1 MSQFVLGGR
10 YRLEASIGSGGMA
23 EVFRGQD
30 TTLDRQVAIKVLA
43 PQFAR
48 DPSFVERFRREAQ
61 AAARLNHPNI
71 VNVYDTGVD
80 GDTNYIVMEY
90 VEGRTLA
97 EYLAGGGKLAPTKAA
112 EIGEKVA
119 EALAAAHAQ
128 GVIHRD
134 IKPAN
139 IMVTRDGRVKVM
151 DFGIARLVAG
161 PDTVEQ
167 TAAVL
172 GTAAYLSPEQAQG
185 QTVDARSDLYSLGIV
200 LFEMV
205 TGKPPFT
212 GDSAMAVAY
221 KHVQETPLPP
231 SSLNGDVTPRFDAVV
246 MRALAKNPANRYQ
259 SAAEFRD
266 DLVRV
271 IAGQEVA
278 ATPLLPAAAAAGATQ
293 VISRPAATAMLP
305 PTEPDAGRKVW
316 MWILIG
322 ALILLILGGAAYL
335 LAHSLLG
342 NEPVAKVTV
351 PSVIGL
357 SLEEASTALTAKG
370 LKVGEPLTEVSSD
383 PAEKPGTVLGQDP
396 LPDQQVAKGS
406 VVILTISKAPRTFT
420 VPELTDAT
428 VDEATALLEAQSLV
442 LGSQSEQPSDGIDAG
457 HIISQAPLANTEAA
471 KGTPVDVVVSTGPE
485 ITTVSVPD
493 VTCLSYGQA
502 KARLNG
508 VGLEISLDGT
518 APPNPLCSNPNKIA
532 AQDPSTG
539 TGVDSGSVVNVYTG
553 DTSSPSPEPT

>member
-1 MSQFVLGGR
+1 VLGGR
-10 YRLEASIGSGGMA
+10 YRLEAGIGAGGMA
-23 EVFRGQD
+23 EVFRGFD
-30 TTLDRQVAIKVLA
+30 TTLDRTVAVKVLA

-97 EYLAGGGKLAPTKAA
+97 EYLAGGGTLSPIKAA
-112 EIGEKVA
+112 GIGEHVA

-185 QTVDARSDLYSLGIV
+185 HTVDARSDLYSLGVV
-200 LFEMV
+200 LYEMTV
-205 TGKPPFT
+205 GTPPFT

-231 SSLNGDVTPRFDAVV
+231 SSLNHDIPTQLDAVV

-259 SAAEFRD
+259 TAGEFRD
-266 DLVRV
+266 DLRRV
-271 IAGQEVA
+271 VAGQDVE
-278 ATPLLPAAAAAGATQ
+278 ATPLLPAGAGATQ
-293 VISRPAATAMLP
+293 VISRPPSTAVLP
-305 PTEPDAGRKVW
+305 PTDPDEDGRRLW
-316 MWILIG
+316 LGILIG
-322 ALILLILGGAAYL
+322 ALVLLILGGGAYL
-335 LAHSLLG
+335 LAQNLLG
-342 NEPVAKVTV
+342 DEPAAKIPV
-351 PSVIGL
+351 PNVVGRSF
-357 SLEEASTALTAKG
+357 EEASTILTGKG
-370 LKVGEPLTEVSSD
+370 LKVADPPDERVVND
-383 PAEKPGTVLGQDP
+383 PAVEPGTVLEQDP
-396 LPDQQVAKGS
+396 AATTQVAKGAT
-406 VVILTISKAPRTFT
+406 VTLTIAKAPRSFT
-420 VPELTDAT
+420 VPDLTDKT
-428 VDEATALLEAQSLV
+428 VDEATAILADANLT
-442 LGSQSEQPSDGIDAG
+442 LGTTSERSSASIDAG
-457 HIISQAPLANTEAA
+457 HIISQDPPANDEVA
-471 KGTPVDVVVSTGPE
+471 KDTAVDVVVSSGPE
-485 ITTVSVPD
+485 ITDVSVPD
-493 VTCLSYGQA
+493 VTCLSFGQA
-502 KARLNG
+502 KSQLTAA
-508 VGLEISLDGT
+508 GLQINDDGT
-518 APPNPLCSNPNKIA
+518 APTNPLCSNPNKVA
-532 AQDPSTG
+532 AQDPAAGETVPSG
-539 TGVDSGSVVNVYTG
+539 TVVNVYFG
-553 DTSSPSPEPT
+553 ETSSPSAEPT

>member
-1 MSQFVLGGR
+1 MLGGR
-10 YRLEASIGSGGMA
+10 YRLEASIGTGGMA
-23 EVFRGQD
+23 QVFRGFD
-30 TTLDRQVAIKVLA
+30 TTLDRTVAIKILA

-80 GDTNYIVMEY
+80 ADTNYIVMEH

-97 EYLAGGGKLAPTKAA
+97 EYLSGGGRLSPVKAA

-185 QTVDARSDLYSLGIV
+185 QSVDARSDLYSLGVV
-200 LFEMV
+200 LYEMLA
-205 TGKPPFT
+205 GRPPFT

-231 SSLNGDVTPRFDAVV
+231 SSLNPDVPPALDAVV

-259 SAAEFRD
+259 NAVEFRE
-266 DLVRV
+266 DLRRV
-271 IAGQEVA
+271 IAGQDVE
-278 ATPLLPAAAAAGATQ
+278 ATPLLPAGAGATQ
-293 VISRPAATAMLP
+293 VISRPPPTAVLP
-305 PTEPDAGRKVW
+305 PTEPDEGSRKVW
-316 MWILIG
+316 MGILIG
-322 ALILLILGGAAYL
+322 ALILLILGGGAYL
-335 LAHSLLG
+335 LAQNLLG
-342 NEPVAKVTV
+342 DDPKPLVPVPNVV
-351 PSVIGL
+351 GE
-357 SLEEASTALTAKG
+357 SLEDASAELIAAKFTV
-370 LKVGEPLTEVSSD
+370 KSVEQVSD
-383 PAEKPGTVLGQDP
+383 ERPGTVLEQSPAAG
-396 LPDQQVAKGS
+396 DQAEEGS
-406 VVILTISKAPRTFT
+406 EVTLTIAKAPKTFE
-420 VPELTDAT
+420 VPNLTGT
-428 VDEATALLEAQSLV
+428 TIDEATALLAEQGLE
-442 LGSQSEQPSDGIDAG
+442 LGERTDQESDSDPGL
-457 HIISQAPLANTEAA
+457 IISQDPPPGDQVTR
-471 KGTPVDVVVSTGPE
+471 GTPVDVVVSTGPPE
-485 ITTVSVPD
+485 PTTVLVPD
-493 VTCLSYGQA
+493 VTCLSFGQA
-502 KARLNG
+502 KAQLTAA
-508 VGLEISLDGT
+508 GLQIAEGGT
-518 APPNPLCSNPNKIA
+518 APINPLCSNPNKVA
-532 AQDPSTG
+532 AQDPPAGEEVPSG
-539 TGVDSGSVVNVYTG
+539 TVVNVAFG
-553 DTSSPSPEPT
+553 DTTSPSEEPT

>member
-1 MSQFVLGGR
+1 VSQSVLGDR

-23 EVFRGQD
+23 QVFRGQD
-30 TTLDRQVAIKVLA
+30 TTLDRQVAIKILA

-97 EYLAGGGKLAPTKAA
+97 EYLARGGTLASRKAA
-112 EIGEKVA
+112 EIAEKVA

-200 LFEMV
+200 LYEMV

-231 SSLNGDVTPRFDAVV
+231 SSLNADVPPRLDAVV

-259 SAAEFRD
+259 SAGEFRD
-266 DLVRV
+266 DLMRV
-271 IAGQEVA
+271 IAGQEVE
-278 ATPLLPAAAAAGATQ
+278 ATPLLPAGAGATQ
-293 VISRPAATAMLP
+293 VISRPPPTAMMP
-305 PTEPDAGRKVW
+305 PTQPDEGRKTW
-316 MWILIG
+316 MWVLIG
-322 ALILLILGGAAYL
+322 ALILLILGGGAYL
-335 LAHSLLG
+335 LAQSLLG
-342 NEPVAKVTV
+342 DEPASVTV
-351 PSVIGL
+351 PNVVGL
-357 SLEEASTALTAKG
+357 PFEQASARLTALNLEVA
-370 LKVGEPLTEVSSD
+370 EPVEEVPVD
-383 PAEKPGTVLGQDP
+383 PDVEPGTVLEQAP
-396 LPDQQVAKGS
+396 LADALVEEGAT
-406 VVILTISKAPRTFT
+406 VTLTIAKAPRTFPVPDLT
-420 VPELTDAT
+420 GMTLEEAQITLEDANLTLGDQATEASDVPEG
-428 VDEATALLEAQSLV
+428 E
-442 LGSQSEQPSDGIDAG
+442 
-457 HIISQAPLANTEAA
+457 IIRQEPAA
-471 KGTPVDVVVSTGPE
+471 DKEVPKDTPVDVVVSSGPE

-493 VTCLSYGQA
+493 VTCLSFGQA
-502 KARLNG
+502 KAQL
-508 VGLEISLDGT
+508 VLKGLQINEDGT

-532 AQDPSTG
+532 AQDPPAGTQVQTGST
-539 TGVDSGSVVNVYTG
+539 VNVYTG
-553 DTSSPSPEPT
+553 ETSPPTPEPS

>member
-1 MSQFVLGGR
+1 VSQSVLGGR
-10 YRLEASIGSGGMA
+10 YRLEAGIGTGGMA
-23 EVFRGQD
+23 QVFRGQD
-30 TTLDRQVAIKVLA
+30 TTLDRQVAIKILA

-97 EYLAGGGKLAPTKAA
+97 EYLARGGTLAPRKAA
-112 EIGEKVA
+112 EIAEKVA

-200 LFEMV
+200 LYEMV

-221 KHVQETPLPP
+221 KHVQETPPPP
-231 SSLNGDVTPRFDAVV
+231 SSLNSDVPPRMDAVV

-259 SAAEFRD
+259 SAGEFRD
-266 DLVRV
+266 DLMRV
-271 IAGQEVA
+271 IAGQEVE
-278 ATPLLPAAAAAGATQ
+278 ATPLLPAGAGATQ
-293 VISRPAATAMLP
+293 VISRPPSTAVLP
-305 PTEPDAGRKVW
+305 PTEPDEGRKVW
-316 MWILIG
+316 MWVLIG
-322 ALILLILGGAAYL
+322 ALILLILGGGAYL
-335 LAHSLLG
+335 LAQSLLG
-342 NEPVAKVTV
+342 DEPAAKVTV
-351 PSVIGL
+351 PSVIGDPF
-357 SLEEASTALTAKG
+357 EDASAKLTDLG
-370 LKVGEPLTEVSSD
+370 LVVAEPVEQVVND
-383 PAEKPGTVLGQDP
+383 PNVEPGTVLEQKP
-396 LPDQQVAKGS
+396 VANTDVEKGS
-406 VVILTISKAPRTFT
+406 TVTLTIAKAPRTFT
-420 VPELTDAT
+420 VPNLTDAT
-428 VDEATALLEAQSLV
+428 VDEATALLEAQSLK
-442 LGSQSEQPSDGIDAG
+442 LGNQTEQASDTVDVG
-457 HIISQAPLANTEAA
+457 HIISQSPPADDEVP
-471 KGTPVDVVVSTGPE
+471 KDTPVDVVVSTGPAV
-485 ITTVSVPD
+485 TTVSVPD
-493 VTCLSYGQA
+493 VTCLSFGQA
-502 KARLNG
+502 KAQL
-508 VGLEISLDGT
+508 VSAGLQINDAGT
-518 APPNPLCSNPNKIA
+518 APPNPLCSSSNKIA
-532 AQDPSTG
+532 SQNPAAETE
-539 TGVDSGSVVNVYTG
+539 VDSGTVVNVYFG
-553 DTSSPSPEPT
+553 DNSSPSPEPT

>member
-1 MSQFVLGGR
+1 MSQSVLGGR
-10 YRLEASIGSGGMA
+10 YRLEASIGTGGMA
-23 EVFRGQD
+23 QVFRGQD
-30 TTLDRQVAIKVLA
+30 TTLDRQVAIKILA

-97 EYLAGGGKLAPTKAA
+97 EYLARGGTLAPRKAA
-112 EIGEKVA
+112 EIAEKVA

-200 LFEMV
+200 LYEMV

-221 KHVQETPLPP
+221 KHVQETPPPP
-231 SSLNGDVTPRFDAVV
+231 SSLNADVPPRMDAVV

-259 SAAEFRD
+259 SAGEFRD
-266 DLVRV
+266 DLMRV
-271 IAGQEVA
+271 IAGQEVE
-278 ATPLLPAAAAAGATQ
+278 ATPLLPAGAGATQ
-293 VISRPAATAMLP
+293 VISRPPSTAVLP
-305 PTEPDAGRKVW
+305 PTEPDEGRKVW
-316 MWILIG
+316 MWVLIG
-322 ALILLILGGAAYL
+322 ALILLILGGGAYL
-335 LAHSLLG
+335 LAQSLLG
-342 NEPVAKVTV
+342 DEPAAKVTV
-351 PSVIGL
+351 PSVIGDPF
-357 SLEEASTALTAKG
+357 EDASAKLTDLG
-370 LKVGEPLTEVSSD
+370 LVVAEPVEQVVND
-383 PAEKPGTVLGQDP
+383 PNVVPGTVLEQKP
-396 LPDQQVAKGS
+396 VANTEVEKGS
-406 VVILTISKAPRTFT
+406 TVTLTIAKAPRTFT
-420 VPELTDAT
+420 VPDLTDAT
-428 VDEATALLEAQSLV
+428 VGEATALLEAQSLK
-442 LGSQSEQPSDGIDAG
+442 LGNQTEQASDTFDVG
-457 HIISQAPLANTEAA
+457 HIISQSPAA
-471 KGTPVDVVVSTGPE
+471 DDEVPKDTPVDVVVSTGPAV
-485 ITTVSVPD
+485 TTVSVPD
-493 VTCLSYGQA
+493 VTCLSFGQA
-502 KARLNG
+502 KAQL
-508 VGLEISLDGT
+508 VSAGLQINDAGT
-518 APPNPLCSNPNKIA
+518 APPNPLCASSNKIA
-532 AQDPSTG
+532 AQNPAADTE
-539 TGVDSGSVVNVYTG
+539 VDSGTVVNVYFG

>member
-1 MSQFVLGGR
+1 MSQSVLGGR
-10 YRLEASIGSGGMA
+10 YRLEASIGTGGMA
-23 EVFRGQD
+23 QVFRGQD
-30 TTLDRQVAIKVLA
+30 TTLDRQVAIKILA

-97 EYLAGGGKLAPTKAA
+97 EYLARGGTLAPRKAA
-112 EIGEKVA
+112 EIAEKVA
-119 EALAAAHAQ
+119 EALTAAHAR

-200 LFEMV
+200 LYEMV

-221 KHVQETPLPP
+221 KHVQETPPPP
-231 SSLNGDVTPRFDAVV
+231 SSLNADVPPRMDAVV

-259 SAAEFRD
+259 SAGEFRD
-266 DLVRV
+266 DLMRV
-271 IAGQEVA
+271 IAGQEVE
-278 ATPLLPAAAAAGATQ
+278 ATPLLPAGAGATQ
-293 VISRPAATAMLP
+293 VISRPPSTAVLP
-305 PTEPDAGRKVW
+305 PTEPDEGRKVW
-316 MWILIG
+316 MWVLIG
-322 ALILLILGGAAYL
+322 ALILLILGGGAYL
-335 LAHSLLG
+335 LAQSLLG
-342 NEPVAKVTV
+342 DEPAAPVTV
-351 PSVIGL
+351 PSVIGDPF
-357 SLEEASTALTAKG
+357 EDASAKLTDLG
-370 LKVGEPLTEVSSD
+370 LVVAEPVEQVVND
-383 PAEKPGTVLGQDP
+383 PNVEPGTVLEQKPIANTD
-396 LPDQQVAKGS
+396 VKKGS
-406 VVILTISKAPRTFT
+406 TVTLTIAKAPRTFT
-420 VPELTDAT
+420 VPDLTDAT
-428 VDEATALLEAQSLV
+428 VDEATALLEAQSLT
-442 LGSQSEQPSDGIDAG
+442 LGNQTEQASDTVDVG
-457 HIISQAPLANTEAA
+457 HIISQSPPADDEVP
-471 KGTPVDVVVSTGPE
+471 KDTPVDVVVSTGPGV
-485 ITTVSVPD
+485 TTVSVPD
-493 VTCLSYGQA
+493 VTCLSFGQA
-502 KARLNG
+502 KSQLVSA
-508 VGLEISLDGT
+508 GLQINDAGS
-518 APPNPLCSNPNKIA
+518 APPNPLCANSNKIA
-532 AQDPSTG
+532 SQNPAAETE
-539 TGVDSGSVVNVYTG
+539 VDSGTVVNVYFG
-553 DTSSPSPEPT
+553 DNSSPSPEPT

>member
-1 MSQFVLGGR
+1 MLGGR
-10 YRLEASIGSGGMA
+10 YRLEASIGTGGMA
-23 EVFRGQD
+23 QVFRGFD
-30 TTLDRQVAIKVLA
+30 TTLDRTVAIKILA

-97 EYLAGGGKLAPTKAA
+97 EYLSGGGKLSPVKAS

-185 QTVDARSDLYSLGIV
+185 QSVDARSDLYSLGVVIY
-200 LFEMV
+200 EML
-205 TGKPPFT
+205 GGRAPFT

-231 SSLNGDVTPRFDAVV
+231 SSLNGDVPPSLDAVV

-259 SAAEFRD
+259 NAVEFRE
-266 DLVRV
+266 DLRRV
-271 IAGQEVA
+271 IAGQDVE
-278 ATPLLPAAAAAGATQ
+278 ATPLLPAGAGATQ
-293 VISRPAATAMLP
+293 VISRPPSTAVLP
-305 PTEPDAGRKVW
+305 PVEPDDGNRKVW
-316 MWILIG
+316 MGVLIG
-322 ALILLILGGAAYL
+322 ALILLILGGGAYL
-335 LAHSLLG
+335 LAQNLLG
-342 NEPVAKVTV
+342 DDPKPLVPVPNVVGQSFEDASAELIAAKFTV
-351 PSVIGL
+351 KSV
-357 SLEEASTALTAKG
+357 EQ
-370 LKVGEPLTEVSSD
+370 VSD
-383 PAEKPGTVLGQDP
+383 ERPGTILEQSPAAGDE
-396 LPDQQVAKGS
+396 AEEGS
-406 VVILTISKAPRTFT
+406 EVTLTIAKAPKTFA
-420 VPELTDAT
+420 VPNLVGSTI
-428 VDEATALLEAQSLV
+428 DEATALLAEQGLE
-442 LGSQSEQPSDGIDAG
+442 LGNQTEQESDSDPGL
-457 HIISQAPLANTEAA
+457 IISQDPLPDEEVTR
-471 KGTPVDVVVSTGPE
+471 GTAVDVVVSSGPAE
-485 ITTVSVPD
+485 PTTVSVPD
-493 VTCLSYGQA
+493 VTCLSFGQA
-502 KARLNG
+502 KTQLTAQ
-508 VGLEISLDGT
+508 GLQINDDGE
-518 APPNPLCSNPNKIA
+518 APINPLCSNPNKIA
-532 AQDPSTG
+532 AQDPSAGSDVPSG
-539 TGVDSGSVVNVYTG
+539 TVVNVYFGATE
-553 DTSSPSPEPT
+553 TPSAEPS

>member
-1 MSQFVLGGR
+1 VSRSVLGGR
-10 YRLEASIGSGGMA
+10 YRLEASIGTGGMA

-80 GDTNYIVMEY
+80 DDTNYIVMEY

-97 EYLAGGGKLAPTKAA
+97 EYLAGGGRLAPAKAA
-112 EIGEKVA
+112 EIAEKVA

-200 LFEMV
+200 LYEMV
-205 TGKPPFT
+205 TGSPPFT

-231 SSLNGDVTPRFDAVV
+231 SSLNADVPPRLDAVV

-259 SAAEFRD
+259 SAGEFRD
-266 DLVRV
+266 DLRRV
-271 IAGQEVA
+271 IAGEEVE
-278 ATPLLPAAAAAGATQ
+278 ATPLLPVGAGATQ
-293 VISRPAATAMLP
+293 VISRPPPTAVLP
-305 PTEPDAGRKVW
+305 PTDPDEGRKAW
-316 MWILIG
+316 MWVLI
-322 ALILLILGGAAYL
+322 AAVILLILGGGAYL
-335 LAHSLLG
+335 LATSLLG
-342 NEPVAKVTV
+342 NEPAAKVTV
-351 PSVIGL
+351 PNVVGMSF
-357 SLEEASTALTAKG
+357 EEASAALTAKN
-370 LKVGEPLTEVSSD
+370 LKVGEPVPKTTND
-383 PAEKPGTVLGQDP
+383 PPGTVLEQKP
-396 LPDQQVAKGS
+396 LADTQVDEGTT
-406 VVILTISKAPRTFT
+406 VILTIAKAPRTFT
-420 VPELTDAT
+420 VPDLTDAT
-428 VDEATALLEAQSLV
+428 VDEATALLEAQSLT
-442 LGSQSEQPSDGIDAG
+442 LGNQTPQASDTFDAG
-457 HIISQAPLANTEAA
+457 HIISQTPLPNDEVP
-471 KGTPVDVVVSTGPE
+471 KDTPVDVVVSTGPE
-485 ITTVSVPD
+485 VTSVTVPD
-493 VTCLSYGQA
+493 VTCLSFGQA
-502 KARLNG
+502 KSQLVAA
-508 VGLEISLDGT
+508 GLQINDDGT
-518 APPNPLCSNPNKIA
+518 APANPLCASGNKIA
-532 AQDPSTG
+532 EQDPAAGSEVPSG
-539 TGVDSGSVVNVYTG
+539 TVVNVYFS
-553 DTSSPSPEPT
+553 DTSPSPEPT

>member
-1 MSQFVLGGR
+1 MSQSVLGSR
-10 YRLEASIGSGGMA
+10 YRLEASIGTGGMA

-48 DPSFVERFRREAQ
+48 DPSFVARFRREAQ

-97 EYLAGGGKLAPTKAA
+97 DYLARGGTLAPRKAA

-119 EALAAAHAQ
+119 EALAIAHAQ

-185 QTVDARSDLYSLGIV
+185 HSVDARSDLYSLGVV
-200 LFEMV
+200 LYEMV
-205 TGKPPFT
+205 TGRPPFV

-231 SSLNGDVTPRFDAVV
+231 SSLNADVPPRLDAVV

-259 SAAEFRD
+259 TAGEFRD
-266 DLVRV
+266 DLLRV
-271 IAGQEVA
+271 IAGQAVE
-278 ATPLLPAAAAAGATQ
+278 ATPLLPAGVEAGATQ
-293 VISRPAATAMLP
+293 VISRPPVTAMLP
-305 PTEPDAGRKVW
+305 PTDPDEGRRTG

-322 ALILLILGGAAYL
+322 LLLLLILGGAAYL
-335 LAHSLLG
+335 IAHSLLG
-342 NEPVAKVTV
+342 NEPAAQVTV
-351 PSVIGL
+351 PKVVGM
-357 SLEEASTALTAKG
+357 SLEEATATLTAKG
-370 LKVGEPLTEVSSD
+370 LTVAAD
-383 PAEKPGTVLGQDP
+383 PQTQIPDDPTIDPGTVLAQDP
-396 LPDQQVAKGS
+396 LADQQVDTGS
-406 VVILTISKAPRTFT
+406 EVALIISRAPRTVT
-420 VPELTDAT
+420 VPDLTGAT
-428 VDEATALLEAQSLV
+428 LEEATTLLEAQNLV
-442 LGSQSEQPSDGIDAG
+442 LGNQTEQASDLPAG
-457 HIISQAPLANTEAA
+457 EIVSQAPLADAEVP
-471 KGTPVDVVVSTGPE
+471 KDTPVDVVVSTGPE
-485 ITTVSVPD
+485 VTTVSVPD

-502 KARLNG
+502 KARLNS
-508 VGLEISLDGT
+508 VGLEISLVGT

-532 AQDPSTG
+532 AQDPAAG
-539 TGVDSGSVVNVYTG
+539 TEVNSGSTVNVATG
-553 DTSSPSPEPT
+553 DTSSPSPEPS